1 MMCAETIKT
10 DKEKPPVPPKPKDF
24 SSPQMNEF
32 KKLLCNCDAE
42 RDSLS
47 NVLDLWDSIPRY
59 VVSRQQQEKWR
70 KAGTFP
76 LLVEV
81 PFRYRGRD
89 LNIAIQ
95 PCAIKGR
102 DGIVR
107 NYLPSANE
115 ELVEDVLRKI
125 AADKDCGYYDASETR
140 AGVVFTLYM
149 VRKELARRGHT
160 RSYNEIILSLEVMAR
175 TTVITTTA
183 DKKGKGFSSHSN
195 ILTNMNRVTKDTLA
209 EDPKATWFADFNRLA
224 SRAFDDLT
232 YRQFNYARLMSHKT
246 QLARWLNKVLSLKY
260 LNANVLNSFEIRFST
275 ITRDSGLLGAYG
287 RPRDALAAVDD
298 AFAELTNCQPPLL
311 ARTPDKQIIYGEHRK
326 IEDVVYTLYPSR
338 EFVAEIKAASKRQAL
353 AEQNL
358 NSVDKSVD
366 NLRGSCE

>member
-1 MMCAETIKT
+1 M
-10 DKEKPPVPPKPKDF
+10 
-24 SSPQMNEF
+24 EF
-32 KKLLCNCDAE
+32 KKLLYNSDAE

-47 NVLDLWDSIPRY
+47 NALDLWDSIPRY

-70 KAGTFP
+70 KTGTFP

-81 PFRYRGRD
+81 QFRYRGHD
-89 LNIAIQ
+89 LNVAIQ

-107 NYLPSANE
+107 NYLPGASE
-115 ELVEDVLRKI
+115 ELIEDVLRKI
-125 AADKDCGYYDASETR
+125 ATEKDYGYYDASER
-140 AGVVFTLYM
+140 SSGVVFTLYM
-149 VRKELARRGHT
+149 VRKELALRGHT
-160 RSYNEIILSLEVMAR
+160 RSYDEIVLSLEIMAR
-175 TTVITTTA
+175 CTVITETA
-183 DKKGKGFSSHSN
+183 DKKGKGFTSHSN
-195 ILTNMNRVTKDTLA
+195 ILKDMLRVSKDTLA
-209 EDPKATWFADFNRLA
+209 SAPNAKWSARFHTLA

-246 QLARWLNKVLSLKY
+246 QLARWFNKVLSLKY
-260 LNANVLNSFEIRFST
+260 LNANILNCFEIRLST
-275 ITRDSGLLGAYG
+275 IARDSGLLGAYG
-287 RPRDALAAVDD
+287 RPRDALVAVDE

-311 ARTPDKQIIYGEHRK
+311 TRTPDKHIIYGEHRK

-338 EFVAEIKAASKRQAL
+338 EFVAEIKAASKRKAL

-366 NLRGSCE
+366 NLRDSCE